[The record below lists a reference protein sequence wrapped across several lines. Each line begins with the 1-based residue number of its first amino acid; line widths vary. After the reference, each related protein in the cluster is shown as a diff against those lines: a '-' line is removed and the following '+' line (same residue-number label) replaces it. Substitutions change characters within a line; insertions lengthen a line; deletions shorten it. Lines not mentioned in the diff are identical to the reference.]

1 MSKVDASKGGA
12 KAKLRA
18 HFLANIGRILDSSEL
33 RVIAQ
38 NQSEW
43 ARRVRELRTEEGYLI
58 LTHNDRSELKPGQYL
73 LESSKPI
80 PAFARAISKETR
92 AFVLDRNGFT
102 CQMCGAAAGEP
113 HPYDT
118 TRKTRLHLGH
128 VIDKSMGGTDE
139 PGNLRAIC
147 SVCNEGASNATLMR
161 PDLQKL
167 LIQIRRAPAQDQLE
181 VLRWLIKKFPKQAEE
196 SLSKTPRFS
205 QTDPLPQ
212 P

>member
-1 MSKVDASKGGA
+1 MTLEKKPRGGA
-12 KAKLRA
+12 RAKLRA
-18 HFLANIGRILDSSEL
+18 HFLANIGRIMDTDEL
-33 RVIAQ
+33 RQVAE

-73 LESSKPI
+73 LETDKPQ

-92 AFVLDRNGFT
+92 AHVLDRNGFT
-102 CQMCGAAAGEP
+102 CQMCGAVAGEA

-128 VIDKSMGGTDE
+128 VIDKSMGGTDD
-139 PGNLRAIC
+139 PANLRAIC
-147 SVCNEGASNATLMR
+147 SVCNEGASNATLTR

-167 LIQIRRAPAQDQLE
+167 LIQVRRATSQDQLE
-181 VLRWLIKKFPKQAEE
+181 VLHWLMKKFPKQ
-196 SLSKTPRFS
+196 S
-205 QTDPLPQ
+205 QL
-212 P
+212 

>member
-1 MSKVDASKGGA
+1 MAKEKIPRGGA
-12 KAKLRA
+12 RGKLRA
-18 HFLANIGRILDSSEL
+18 HFLANIGRIMDSKEL
-33 RVIAQ
+33 RTVGD

-43 ARRVRELRTEEGYLI
+43 ARRIRELRTEEGYLI

-73 LESSKPI
+73 LENPKPQ

-102 CQMCGAAAGEP
+102 CQMCGAVAGEP

-128 VIDKSMGGTDE
+128 IIDKSMGGTDD
-139 PGNLRAIC
+139 PSNLRAIC
-147 SVCNEGASNATLMR
+147 SVCNEGASNATLTR

-167 LIQIRRAPAQDQLE
+167 LIQIRRATSQDQLE
-181 VLRWLIKKFPKQAEE
+181 VLLWLIKKFPKQTAEQIKLE
-196 SLSKTPRFS
+196 I
-205 QTDPLPQ
+205 
-212 P
+212 

>member
-1 MSKVDASKGGA
+1 MVKGKMQRGGA
-12 KAKLRA
+12 RGKLRA
-18 HFLANIGRILDSSEL
+18 HFLANIGRVMDSDEL
-33 RVIAQ
+33 RAVAD

-73 LESSKPI
+73 LETAKPQ
-80 PAFARAISKETR
+80 PAFERAISKETR

-102 CQMCGAAAGEP
+102 CQMCGAVAGEP

-128 VIDKSMGGTDE
+128 IIDKSMGGTDD
-139 PGNLRAIC
+139 PSNLRAIC
-147 SVCNEGASNATLMR
+147 SVCNEGASNATLTR

-167 LIQIRRAPAQDQLE
+167 LIQVRRATSQDQLE
-181 VLRWLIKKFPKQAEE
+181 VLQWLISKFPKQAAAKIK
-196 SLSKTPRFS
+196 S
-205 QTDPLPQ
+205 
-212 P
+212 